1 MKPRP
6 DTWCKCKLCLADE
19 AYYDKQLW
27 TIHDNNTAGRIEVGD
42 TWELDDRTELVA
54 RLKPSYIAAGLQAFA
69 AFMGGLAHVL
79 YVRAELRFSKGH
91 APIGKNPA
99 SGEMW
104 NKEEIAEAMVSVN
117 RQLYYMLKAPLY
129 V

>member
-1 MKPRP
+1 MKPRS
-6 DTWCKCKLCLADE
+6 DAWCQCSLCRSDE

-54 RLKPSYIAAGLQAFA
+54 RLKPSYVEAGLQAFA
-69 AFMGGLAHVL
+69 ALMGGLAHVL
-79 YVRAELRFSKGH
+79 YVRAELRVSKGH
-91 APIGKNPA
+91 AAIGKNTA

-104 NKEEIAEAMVSVN
+104 NKEEIAQAMVNVN
-117 RQLYYMLKAPLY
+117 KVVYQLMGTPLY

>member
-6 DTWCKCKLCLADE
+6 DKWCQCALCLANA

-27 TIHDNNTAGRIEVGD
+27 AIHDNNTAGRIEVGD

-54 RLKPSYIAAGLQAFA
+54 RLKPSYVAAGLQAFA
-69 AFMGGLAHVL
+69 ALMGCLAHVL
-79 YVRAELRFSKGH
+79 YTRCELRVSKGH
-91 APIGKNPA
+91 EPIGKNPA

-104 NKEEIAEAMVSVN
+104 TKEEIAEAMVKVN
-117 RQLYYMLKAPLY
+117 KVVYLYMGRPLY
-129 V
+129 A